1 MADGERVIV
10 GCTHGEED
18 PDRVVVAYL
27 TAGAALDKGKD
38 VVMWLTAE
46 GVRLALRGYAD
57 RIRVGMEPPVER
69 VHAQFIEKGGRF
81 YVCPV
86 CFGERDLDEGELVE
100 GAELKG
106 ATPLMEF
113 AAEGAMTFTY

>member
-1 MADGERVIV
+1 MANGERVIV

-27 TAGAALDKGKD
+27 TAGAALDQGKD
-38 VVMWLTAE
+38 VVMWLTAD

-86 CFGERDLDEGELVE
+86 CFGERELDEGELVE